1 MKKIMSKPTSG
12 AEEKTPVKSK
22 KRRPR
27 GSSSKR
33 VGRKGAHRDDGP
45 AAVRRRLDFS
55 GDDDGLDSGSRAEGR
70 SRVEASPDE
79 KSGGEDDDLFGGK
92 FKPSRRMSPDSAKRS
107 TKQSGGKSRPKQKS
121 RTSSEEAGLDKKN
134 GLEKDGADKEPD
146 EDSESSHSDKEPP
159 QPTKECSEAGV
170 LEVEPELLDLLTAST
185 PSCLGGRLDFPE
197 EGSYRVTLQVH
208 ILGKPCPC

>member
-1 MKKIMSKPTSG
+1 MRSP
-12 AEEKTPVKSK
+12 AERMMIFSV
-22 KRRPR
+22 
-27 GSSSKR
+27 GSSSQ
-33 VGRKGAHRDDGP
+33 AD
-45 AAVRRRLDFS
+45 ACRL
-55 GDDDGLDSGSRAEGR
+55 
-70 SRVEASPDE
+70 
-79 KSGGEDDDLFGGK
+79 
-92 FKPSRRMSPDSAKRS
+92 KRS
-107 TKQSGGKSRPKQKS
+107 TKQSGGKSWPKQKS